1 MEQNKGIGELFDEAE
16 AFRLTGKTIDAI
28 ALYRQILIRIP
39 NAPMVLRRLAEC
51 LIEKGVP
58 QEAISALEDAIRLDP
73 EEPSQYHT
81 LAGALR
87 GRGRMDD
94 ALLIYRRAVDRSPD
108 NITYL
113 VDLAW
118 CMADIGAMGK
128 DRNLQEKAL
137 EVLIKAQKINGQDP
151 GVWDGLAGIYKDLG
165 DREKALECIG
175 KALEID
181 PYDTDRIEIFER
193 LSAQKTSNI

>member
-1 MEQNKGIGELFDEAE
+1 MEENKGIGELFDEAE
-16 AFRLTGKTIDAI
+16 TFRLTGKLIDAI

-58 QEAISALEDAIRLDP
+58 QEAITALEDAIRLDP
-73 EEPSQYHT
+73 DEPSQYHT

-87 GRGRMDD
+87 GRGRMND
-94 ALLIYRRAVDRSPD
+94 ALLIYRKAVDRSPD

-128 DRNLQEKAL
+128 DRTIQENAL
-137 EVLIKAQKINGQDP
+137 EVLTKAHGINDRDP
-151 GVWDGLAGIYKDLG
+151 GIWDGLAGIYKDLG
-165 DREKALECIG
+165 DRAKAIECVRKALE
-175 KALEID
+175 LD
-181 PYDTDRIEIFER
+181 PYDTDRIELLER
-193 LSAQKTSNI
+193 LSTQKAPNI